1 MNPLTALASCCCS
14 ISYDYGTK
22 TGRIDVRTHATHPY
36 ESYVYAFQVI
46 DPEVQAIEVLR
57 AGIPRERHVRGDD
70 RRWRSQEKAA

>member
-1 MNPLTALASCCCS
+1 
-14 ISYDYGTK
+14 
-22 TGRIDVRTHATHPY
+22 VRTHVTHPY

-46 DPEVQAIEVLR
+46 DPEVQAVEVLR